1 MEFEAVLTSK
11 VEVYLTIS
19 EVSKVPLL
27 LLGDY
32 FSSVMWFHYT
42 KVVDDDVVLT
52 ILPFAFVVV
61 AAAAAAIFA
70 EKLEMV
76 ALQERMSPESEVADV
91 VVENYLA
98 FASLLEPFDDDD

>member
-1 MEFEAVLTSK
+1 VEFEAVLTSK

-61 AAAAAAIFA
+61 VAAAAIFA

-76 ALQERMSPESEVADV
+76 ALQERMSPESEV
-91 VVENYLA
+91 VVENCLA

>member
-61 AAAAAAIFA
+61 AAAAAIFA

-76 ALQERMSPESEVADV
+76 ALQERMSRESEVADV

>member
-1 MEFEAVLTSK
+1 MEFEAAPTSK
-11 VEVYLTIS
+11 VEVCLTIS

-61 AAAAAAIFA
+61 VAAAAIFA

-76 ALQERMSPESEVADV
+76 ALQERMSPESEV

>member
-61 AAAAAAIFA
+61 AAAAIFA

>member
-61 AAAAAAIFA
+61 VAAAAIFA

-76 ALQERMSPESEVADV
+76 ALQERMSPESEV

>member
-1 MEFEAVLTSK
+1 VEFEAVLTSK

-61 AAAAAAIFA
+61 VAAAAIFA

-76 ALQERMSPESEVADV
+76 ALQERMSPESEV

>member
-52 ILPFAFVVV
+52 ILPFAFVVGV
-61 AAAAAAIFA
+61 AAAAIFA

-76 ALQERMSPESEVADV
+76 ALQERMSPESEV

>member
-61 AAAAAAIFA
+61 VAAAAIFA

-76 ALQERMSPESEVADV
+76 ALQERMSPESEV
-91 VVENYLA
+91 VENYLA